1 LGKKGGDAMIPAV
14 QEPIAKQGRVLI
26 VDDDRA
32 MCQLLIDL
40 LREEGYETDVAYDG
54 ETAVQ
59 KSRQFHFDLTVT
71 DLMMPK
77 MRGVE
82 LVQRLREIDNG
93 ALVLLITA
101 FGTIESAVEAMRAG
115 AFHYVTKPFHNEEI
129 LIQVKRALE
138 QKRLEQELQRLRT
151 EVRAHNR
158 FQNII
163 GQSAPMQKIL
173 EAVAQVSDLP
183 ANILIEGESGTG
195 KELIARAIHTNSSR
209 ASGPFIAVNC
219 AAIPETL
226 LESELFGYV
235 RGAFTDA
242 RKDRSG
248 LFREADG
255 GMLFLDEISE
265 LPMTLQSKLLRVLED
280 KEVRPL
286 GANQGEKVDTRVLS
300 ASNRNLEDL
309 VRSDK
314 FRQDLYYRLN
324 VIRIEL
330 PPLRYRYDDVPLLVQ
345 HFIEKFAAGAKRQVD
360 GIGPEALAAL
370 KNYDWPG
377 NIRELEH
384 TIERAVLLGKGSR
397 IELEDL
403 PPNIVVDGQSSIILA
418 QALTRQLTLRDLE
431 REYVAKVLDATN
443 GNKTEAAKILGV
455 DRTTLY
461 RKLEEY
467 KLKDEQ

>member
-1 LGKKGGDAMIPAV
+1 MTPAV
-14 QEPIAKQGRVLI
+14 RGPGTKPGRVLI

-40 LREEGYETDVAYDG
+40 LRDDGYQAEVAYDG
-54 ETAVQ
+54 ESALDKCRAT
-59 KSRQFHFDLTVT
+59 RFDLTIT

-77 MRGVE
+77 MRGIE
-82 LVQRLREIDNG
+82 LVQRLREIDSG

-101 FGTIESAVEAMRAG
+101 FGSIESAVEAMRAG
-115 AFHYVTKPFHNEEI
+115 AFHYVTKPFHNDEI

-138 QKRLEQELQRLRT
+138 QKNLQEELKRLRT
-151 EVRAHNR
+151 EVQARDR

-163 GQSAPMQKIL
+163 GQSPAMQRVL
-173 EAVAQVSDLP
+173 ETVAQVSDLP

-195 KELIARAIHTNSSR
+195 KELIARAIHSSSSR
-209 ASGPFIAVNC
+209 AAGPFIPVNC

-242 RKDRSG
+242 RRDRPG
-248 LFREADG
+248 LFREASG
-255 GMLFLDEISE
+255 GMVFLDEISE
-265 LPMTLQSKLLRVLED
+265 MPLTLQTKLLRVLED

-286 GANQGEKVDTRVLS
+286 GANQSEKVDTRVLS
-300 ASNRNLEDL
+300 ASNRNLDQL
-309 VRSDK
+309 VRNGK

-324 VIRIEL
+324 VIRVEL
-330 PPLRYRYDDVPLLVQ
+330 PSLRHRSDDIPLLVK
-345 HFIEKFAAGAKRQVD
+345 HFIDKFADGARRNVE
-360 GIGPEALAAL
+360 GIREEALAAL
-370 KNYDWPG
+370 KSYDWPG

-384 TIERAVLLGKGSR
+384 TIERAVLLGKGTLVG
-397 IELEDL
+397 LEDL
-403 PPNIVVDGQSSIILA
+403 PAHLVARGESAIVLA
-418 QALTRQLTLRDLE
+418 QALDNRLTLRDLE
-431 REYVAKVLDATN
+431 REYIGKVLANSN
-443 GNKTEAAKILGV
+443 GNKAEAARILGV

-467 KLKDEQ
+467 KFKD